1 MSNQTKTVMII
12 DDSGE
17 FRESMK
23 EFLEGNDWVVDDHAS
38 ASDAIKKLKSMN
50 TTPDLILLDYLMPI
64 ENGIS
69 FWNSLNDDPNLCH
82 IPTVMMTGH
91 EMNSINVLGIRAM
104 VKKPVDTD
112 GLLTLMNTLRN
123 EKILNLTPIA

>member
-82 IPTVMMTGH
+82 IPTVMMTAH